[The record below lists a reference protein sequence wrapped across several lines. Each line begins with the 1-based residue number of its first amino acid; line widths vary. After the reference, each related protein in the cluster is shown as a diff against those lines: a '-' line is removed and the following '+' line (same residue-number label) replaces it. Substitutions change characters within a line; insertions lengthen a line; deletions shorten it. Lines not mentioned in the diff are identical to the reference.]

1 MRVSCVV
8 DDSFEL
14 DFVLL
19 AAHLGIDFLLGS
31 ELIGFVDVDV
41 VGFDVVG
48 DGVVV
53 FGFPKPGLPA
63 VRLRL
68 NRFLTNK
75 LIIIYLN
82 YYIFEYTSF
91 STSD

>member
-14 DFVLL
+14 DLVLL

-41 VGFDVVG
+41 VGFDVVW

-53 FGFPKPGLPA
+53 FGFPKPGLPGSSIK
-63 VRLRL
+63 
-68 NRFLTNK
+68 TES
-75 LIIIYLN
+75 I
-82 YYIFEYTSF
+82 
-91 STSD
+91 SD

>member
-19 AAHLGIDFLLGS
+19 ATHLGIDFLLGS
-31 ELIGFVDVDV
+31 EFVGVVDVDV

-53 FGFPKPGLPA
+53 FGFPKPGLPGRA
-63 VRLRL
+63 IK
-68 NRFLTNK
+68 TES
-75 LIIIYLN
+75 I
-82 YYIFEYTSF
+82 
-91 STSD
+91 SD